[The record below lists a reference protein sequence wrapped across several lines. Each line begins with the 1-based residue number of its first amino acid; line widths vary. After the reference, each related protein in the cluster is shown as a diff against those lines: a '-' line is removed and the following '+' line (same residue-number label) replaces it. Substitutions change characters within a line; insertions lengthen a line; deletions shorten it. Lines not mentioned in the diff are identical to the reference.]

1 MKSLAQ
7 AATGFV
13 CLFLFQLKVK
23 SRNYCFFQTAQGYQ
37 TIVGPSRSQETQE
50 PQITGHSDPGKKMQ
64 VIVCGHFSKKFRG
77 TQSPLKTQFRK
88 SVLDHVKSIGNY
100 KQRDRILWNGKSKE
114 GFDTEMHSLSI
125 YYPDMQKPLTK
136 TTVWPAICWF
146 NLLLLLTGHLLYSAT
161 RVGSQRKESGVR
173 TEVQPQIYLINPLI
187 IYPGK
192 RGWTNNSH
200 GFQGVH
206 STPGLAFALSHSHF
220 SSNR

>member
-1 MKSLAQ
+1 
-7 AATGFV
+7 
-13 CLFLFQLKVK
+13 
-23 SRNYCFFQTAQGYQ
+23 
-37 TIVGPSRSQETQE
+37 
-50 PQITGHSDPGKKMQ
+50 MQ

-88 SVLDHVKSIGNY
+88 SVLDHVKNIGNY

-136 TTVWPAICWF
+136 TTVWPVICWF

-161 RVGSQRKESGVR
+161 RVGSQRKENGVR
-173 TEVQPQIYLINPLI
+173 TEVQPQINLINTLI

-192 RGWTNNSH
+192 RGWTNNSPA
-200 GFQGVH
+200 FQGC
-206 STPGLAFALSHSHF
+206 TACQGLHLPYPTHTSALTDKSWIFLSLFYRGDRKVNESHKKRWDMKAISE
-220 SSNR
+220 SEPWGMSLIYNTS